1 MKSDTDS
8 PATVPDLHYD
18 VDLSV
23 GFRSGEFRGSVEVE
37 VDDPGPD
44 FRLNVVEL
52 DVRST
57 AVDGSLV
64 DAPVDLASESI
75 RLPPLGP
82 GRHRIRVEF
91 AGHALEGGLTG
102 LYRSNYGDGRT
113 ILTTQMYP
121 NGTRRL
127 FPCVDEPTA
136 KGVFRMAVAVDEPVG
151 VIFNTP
157 AETDEAR
164 GTGRWVRFAPTPKMS
179 PYLIY
184 LGIGPFELREETKD
198 GVQIVVAAPP
208 GRTDAGSVALDVAR
222 RSLLGYEEYYRL
234 PYPLRKLHLVAVP
247 AFWAGAMENW
257 GAIAFRETALLVDP
271 TTDPFLRRYIVSTI
285 VHEVA
290 HQWFGNLVTM
300 RWWDDFWLN
309 ESFATFVG
317 YALCDRLYPGADWWG
332 DFLQRET
339 GTGLVQDALTTTHPI
354 QVEVHHPSEIAEI
367 ADRISYGKGA
377 SVLRMVEAY
386 IGEEAFRRGVTEY
399 LTRFQYANA
408 RGEDLWNALE
418 GASRKPVARVME
430 RWIRQPG
437 HPVIEVAREDGHLRL
452 RQTSFVIGR
461 PPTAELWPVPVRVG
475 DGPRAQ
481 EVLLDGAE
489 ASLSFPPG
497 EVPLVNPSRTGFY
510 HVRYRGD
517 LGPEMRA
524 RVPKLDAID
533 QWGFLS
539 DEFLFFLDGSTSASA
554 YRETLG
560 QLSESG
566 HYLPVRS
573 AVTQLIG
580 LRPYL
585 GDRSPWGRAATSF
598 LTAQLDRVGLD
609 PVPGE
614 PETTD
619 VIRSLA
625 TYARDLWDP
634 AFAASMGARF
644 EEWERTPGSLRN
656 AVAIGRVLSGG
667 AAGFDDVRARLDR
680 AASDEEAEVLAEALA
695 FAPGGPE
702 MERALALLDS
712 GSLASSRVWDVLRDA
727 GRVASTRRQ
736 IWEWFVERADRL
748 EKQWTGT
755 GLLAVLFPTF
765 IPLFGYERPEM
776 VREYFAAHD
785 FAEAHRG
792 VDEGLEWLRV
802 FLAVRARPDS

>member
-1 MKSDTDS
+1 M
-8 PATVPDLHYD
+8 PAARYD
-18 VDLSV
+18 VDLTV
-23 GFRSGEFRGSVEVE
+23 AFRTGEFRGEVEVE
-37 VDDPGPD
+37 VDYPGPE
-44 FRLNVVEL
+44 FRLNAADLVVH
-52 DVRST
+52 RA
-57 AVDGSLV
+57 AVDGATV
-64 DAPVDLASESI
+64 DAPMDPSTESI
-75 RLPPLGP
+75 RFPPIGA
-82 GRHRIRVEF
+82 GAHRIRVEF
-91 AGHALEGGLTG
+91 SGRALETGLTG

-136 KGVFRMAVAVDEPVG
+136 KAVFRLTVEVDEPVG

-157 AETDEAR
+157 AETEELV
-164 GTGRWVRFAPTPKMS
+164 GSGRRVRFAPTPKMS

-184 LGIGPFELREETKD
+184 LGIGPFELRAEEKD
-198 GVQIVVAAPP
+198 GIRIVVAAPP
-208 GRTDAGSVALDVAR
+208 GRTEAGTVALDVAR
-222 RSLLGYEEYYRL
+222 RSLHGYEEYYRL
-234 PYPLRKLHLVAVP
+234 PYPLQKLHLVAVP

-386 IGEEAFRRGVTEY
+386 IGEEAFRRGVTDY

-408 RGEDLWNALE
+408 QGEDLWNALE
-418 GASRKPVARVME
+418 RASQKPVARVME
-430 RWIRQPG
+430 RWVRLPG
-437 HPVIEVAREDGHLRL
+437 HPVIEVAREDGQLRL
-452 RQTSFVIGR
+452 RQRPFTIGR
-461 PPTAELWPVPVRVG
+461 SSAPELWPVPVRVNMHSG
-475 DGPRAQ
+475 TR
-481 EVLLDGAE
+481 ELLLDGAE
-489 ASLSFPPG
+489 ASVQVTG
-497 EVPLVNPSRTGFY
+497 DDVPVVNPARTGFY
-510 HVRYRGD
+510 HVRY
-517 LGPEMRA
+517 LGA
-524 RVPKLDAID
+524 LASRVRSQVPSLDAID

-539 DEFLFFLDGSTSASA
+539 DEFLFFLDGSTSGSA
-554 YRETLG
+554 YRESIG
-560 QLSESG
+560 QLAGSH
-566 HYLPVRS
+566 HYLPVRA

-585 GDRSPWGRAATSF
+585 GDRPAWARAARSF
-598 LTAQLDRVGLD
+598 LASQLDRIGID
-609 PVPGE
+609 PMSGE

-619 VIRSLA
+619 VVRSLA

-634 AFAASMGARF
+634 EFARSMGARF
-644 EEWERTPGSLRN
+644 GAWGKTPGSLRN

-667 AAGFDDVRARLDR
+667 PAGFDDVRAQLDR
-680 AASDEEAEVLAEALA
+680 AASDEEAEVLAEALM
-695 FAPGGPE
+695 FAPGGAE

-712 GSLASSRVWDVLRDA
+712 GSLSSSRVWDVLRDS
-727 GRVASTRRQ
+727 GRIESTRAQ
-736 IWEWFVERADRL
+736 IWEWFAQRGDRL
-748 EKQWTGT
+748 AQQWKGT

-765 IPLFGYERPEM
+765 IPIFGFERPEE
-776 VREYFAAHD
+776 VRAYFRAHD

-802 FLAVRARPDS
+802 FLAVRERPDT